1 MYDPDR
7 TRTKTPRLGTAERD
21 KLTAATAKAYR
32 GGASIR
38 EIAAA
43 SGYSFG
49 LVHTLLTEA
58 GVTFRPRGGHHRKE
72 K

>member
-7 TRTKTPRLGTAERD
+7 TRAKTPRRGTAERD
-21 KLTAATAKAYR
+21 KLTSATAVAYN

-38 EIAAA
+38 QIAAT

-58 GVTFRPRGGHHRKE
+58 GVTFRPCGGHHRKE